1 MFLKFL
7 SRSTD
12 ASGNIS
18 VNGCPRDLKVFRKMS
33 RYIMQESLFQP
44 MLTVKE
50 AMFVAA
56 DLKLGQDLNR
66 SEKTEVVG
74 KHL

>member
-1 MFLKFL
+1 
-7 SRSTD
+7 
-12 ASGNIS
+12 
-18 VNGCPRDLKVFRKMS
+18 MS